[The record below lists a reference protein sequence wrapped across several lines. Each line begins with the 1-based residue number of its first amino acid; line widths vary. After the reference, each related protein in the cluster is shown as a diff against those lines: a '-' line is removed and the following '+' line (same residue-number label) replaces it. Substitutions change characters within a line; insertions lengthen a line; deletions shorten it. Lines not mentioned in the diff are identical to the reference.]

1 MRQTNQLFVK
11 GLNERIPKDRQ
22 TPDRLNKLQNARLDK
37 RGETLFAVRIE
48 GAEEWHGIEDGEYAL
63 ALDQSAVTGDHDLT
77 GYQKGYLIRLSHGV
91 VIGELFPKQFGDLLV
106 EDLIIDDIFK
116 VSVRPVAKYSES
128 VGLRETFV
136 AKTLPVLQFID
147 GVQIADFIIIPTRF
161 TLSFTDAVDVV
172 DRDLSCLE

>member
-1 MRQTNQLFVK
+1 MRQTTQLFVK

-48 GAEEWHGIEDGEYAL
+48 GAEEWLGVEDGEYAL
-63 ALDQSAVTGDHDLT
+63 TLDQSAVTGDHNLT
-77 GYQKGYLIRLSHGV
+77 GYQKGYLLRFEDFFEVKDENSAQGTDNIMHDITVS
-91 VIGELFPKQFGDLLV
+91 ELFSYK
-106 EDLIIDDIFK
+106 II
-116 VSVRPVAKYSES
+116 PVQKFTES
-128 VGLRETFV
+128 VGLSETFV
-136 AKTLPVLQFID
+136 AKTLPVLRFID